1 MAAAVLWVGAG
12 RRLRHGATSWTLAL
26 VARVLAVSIVA
37 ARLEPQVAAIAVA
50 AGLLALSM
58 TLQGNA
64 VLAHQSKHLPPWV
77 HTAAMAAVAVPL
89 ALLGT
94 DPANAVLFGGLF
106 FGSLLATLTMIAL
119 HSPAAPNAI
128 GRRRLV
134 LSATFGFGAALF
146 YVRGGAAALP
156 AA

>member
-64 VLAHQSKHLPPWV
+64 VLAHQGKHLPTWV
-77 HTAAMAAVAVPL
+77 HTAAIAAVAMPL
-89 ALLGT
+89 AIAGS
-94 DPANAVLFGGLF
+94 DPANAVLFRGPF
-106 FGSLLATLTMIAL
+106 FRSPLASLSVDPLNSPGPPNTL
-119 HSPAAPNAI
+119 P
-128 GRRRLV
+128 RRRP
-134 LSATFGFGAALF
+134 
-146 YVRGGAAALP
+146 RR
-156 AA
+156 